1 MSIAL
6 MVFAFDSMA
15 LTFPFTA
22 FALVSKVLALS

>member
-15 LTFPFTA
+15 LTLPFMA
-22 FALVSKVLALS
+22 LALVSKVLALS